1 MINASFATFLATP
14 DTFPPPE
21 NWTSTRTWH
30 SILLPLT
37 RSIWSRDND
46 GNAFQRFYLMRGF
59 DRKLAFEENIFSL
72 ETIYPILDGLNIDGR
87 RKEGEKHAC
96 ANYFEMRK
104 CGQFSRKTFS
114 TNAYLSSETCH
125 FSCRAE
131 DGLLLHGT
139 SSSRSIGAIKEWND
153 VIP

>member
-96 ANYFEMRK
+96 ANYFGENAASFPERH
-104 CGQFSRKTFS
+104 FPRTRISRPKRVTFHAGPRTACYYTEQAVVVAS
-114 TNAYLSSETCH
+114 
-125 FSCRAE
+125 
-131 DGLLLHGT
+131 GL
-139 SSSRSIGAIKEWND
+139 
-153 VIP
+153 